1 MNKTINRTKI
11 ICCVTMIAMGIA
23 MILLKQVP
31 VASEIFSN
39 MNNTVVFPALG
50 IVQKIGW
57 NNFSTFGA
65 IFCFVIGTYFAF
77 FYKDSK
83 KEGV

>member
-23 MILLKQVP
+23 MLLLKQVP

-57 NNFSTFGA
+57 NNFSTFA
-65 IFCFVIGTYFAF
+65 VVFCIALSIYFAF
-77 FYKDSK
+77 FF
-83 KEGV
+83 KEENEVK